1 MASPPPPPAR
11 RRHNAPSARRPGPL
25 SPRVRWKPYTENRS
39 DRQNDEPNGRRPLRD
54 RSSRIRR
61 RKASVISTQNDQLA
75 ARDAQQHGEAMGL
88 RTALQQKTIFA
99 TPKQRPKSRTA
110 GAETTTIR
118 GKASVISTG
127 IGGPATLDGRIVAP
141 INALNVLGAFNLG
154 IRAMQYHRQVCQQTN
169 WRW

>member
-1 MASPPPPPAR
+1 MVVTKDATSTTTATVVLLVTSPPPPPAR

-75 ARDAQQHGEAMGL
+75 ARDARQHGEAMGL

-99 TPKQRPKSRTA
+99 TPKQRPKSRRQ
-110 GAETTTIR
+110 GRRRRPSAE
-118 GKASVISTG
+118 KPQLFQQESVDR
-127 IGGPATLDGRIVAP
+127 P
-141 INALNVLGAFNLG
+141 
-154 IRAMQYHRQVCQQTN
+154 H
-169 WRW
+169 